1 MAISLADRVVIV
13 TGAGSGIGRATAQLA
28 ALRGAHVI
36 IQDISEAGAYDTVK
50 IISDSGGAATAS
62 IGDASNQADIDA
74 TVELALQTG
83 DLRGLVNNAGI
94 MDNFAPA
101 ARTTDETWERVMRI
115 NVDSVF
121 KYTRAVIPHL
131 IENGGGSIVNLASAA
146 GIRGAAAGAA
156 YTASKH
162 AIVGLTRNTAYVH
175 AGDNVRTNAVAP
187 GGVETNVMAAIDPSS
202 YDAAAME
209 VTGPVHATAVRSA
222 QPDEL
227 AQLIVFLLTDAA
239 SNINGAII
247 PSDGGWSAA

>member
-1 MAISLADRVVIV
+1 MTTSLADRVVIV

-36 IQDISEAGAYDTVK
+36 IQDISEAGAYKPSRSFPIPAVRLPR
-50 IISDSGGAATAS
+50 AS
-62 IGDASNQADIDA
+62 VTPSSQADIDA
-74 TVELALQTG
+74 TVKLAQQTG

-162 AIVGLTRNTAYVH
+162 AVVGLTRNTAYVH
-175 AGDNVRTNAVAP
+175 AGDNIRTNAVAP

-209 VTGPVHATAVRSA
+209 VTGPVHATAVHTA
-222 QPDEL
+222 QPD
-227 AQLIVFLLTDAA
+227 DWP
-239 SNINGAII
+239 N
-247 PSDGGWSAA
+247 